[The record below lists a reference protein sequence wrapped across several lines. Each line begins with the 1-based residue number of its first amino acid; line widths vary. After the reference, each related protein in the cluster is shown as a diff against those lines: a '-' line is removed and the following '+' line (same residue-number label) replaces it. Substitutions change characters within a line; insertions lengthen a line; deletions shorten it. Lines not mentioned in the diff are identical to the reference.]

1 MKRQR
6 NKRGLVAT
14 LFLAGILGTSAYA
27 FTASNT
33 INDAGHAGDGNGPG
47 SITGYDVTNVHYDS
61 VGGTNIESVKFDID
75 PAVDPATGSV
85 KAALNGA
92 ALSDCGDASAGAGTT
107 YLCDVSAALP
117 AVSIL
122 ASDTL
127 RVVAFG

>member
-33 INDAGHAGDGNGPG
+33 FSGGPGSAGDGSSGVH

-61 VGGTNIESVKFDID
+61 TDDTNITSVAFDML
-75 PAVDPATGSV
+75 PANPSGTT
-85 KAALNGA
+85 KASLNGGS
-92 ALSDCGDASAGAGTT
+92 LQSCVGNLAGTHFT
-107 YLCDVSAALP
+107 CDVTAN
-117 AVSIL
+117 AVTIT
-122 ASDTL
+122 ASDEL
-127 RVVAFG
+127 RVVSFG